1 MPSAN
6 SFSRVRLARRTFL
19 TGLAAVTAVPSLLLP
34 NTSAAGNA
42 GLSLIMVDEPG
53 CVYCRKWEAEI
64 GGGYARS
71 AQGRFAPLVKVR
83 RKSRELSAFNPVI
96 YTPTFILVRRGEEL
110 GRITGY
116 PGRAYF
122 YSELDTLLASAGFI
136 PGVSPPA
143 ASGAR
148 T

>member
-1 MPSAN
+1 MPAAN
-6 SFSRVRLARRTFL
+6 NLSRVLLVRRMFL
-19 TGLAAVTAVPSLLLP
+19 TGLAAAASLPFHAPPSK
-34 NTSAAGNA
+34 AASPD

-71 AQGRFAPLVKVR
+71 AEGRFAPLVKVR
-83 RKSRELSAFNPVI
+83 RKSRELSGFNPII

-116 PGRAYF
+116 PGREYF
-122 YSELDTLLASAGFI
+122 YPELDTLLTSAGFA
-136 PGVSPPA
+136 PGLSPPA
-143 ASGAR
+143 VSGAR

>member
-1 MPSAN
+1 MPTAHN
-6 SFSRVRLARRTFL
+6 LSRALLSRRTVL
-19 TGLAAVTAVPSLLLP
+19 TGLAAAASLPYAASPSQ
-34 NTSAAGNA
+34 AASGN
-42 GLSLIMVDEPG
+42 GLGLIMVDEPG

-71 AQGRFAPLVKVR
+71 AEGRFAPLVKVR
-83 RKSRELSAFNPVI
+83 RKSRELSGFNPII

-116 PGRAYF
+116 PGREYF
-122 YSELDTLLASAGFI
+122 YSELDTLLASAGFA
-136 PGVSPPA
+136 PGLSPPA
-143 ASGAR
+143 APNTR

>member
-1 MPSAN
+1 MPSVK
-6 SFSRVRLARRTFL
+6 SLSRARLARRTFL
-19 TGLAAVTAVPSLLLP
+19 TGLAAVAAVPCP
-34 NTSAAGNA
+34 GEPCEAAAGSG
-42 GLSLIMVDEPG
+42 GLGLIMVDEPN

-83 RKSRELSAFNPVI
+83 RKSRELSGFNPVI

-116 PGRAYF
+116 PGREFF
-122 YSELDTLLASAGFI
+122 YPELDALLAQAGFA
-136 PGVSPPA
+136 PGLAPA